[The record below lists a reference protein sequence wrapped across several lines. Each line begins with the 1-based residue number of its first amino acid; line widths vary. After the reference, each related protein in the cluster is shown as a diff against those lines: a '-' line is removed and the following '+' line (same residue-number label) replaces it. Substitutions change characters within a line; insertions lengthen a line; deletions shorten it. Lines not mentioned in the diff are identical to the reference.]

1 MKIKRKA
8 AILAMLLAVTF
19 LFSVGLVSA
28 QGNDELKA
36 DFEYTAEGIK
46 IIFESTSTGN
56 ITSYLW
62 VFPDGENST
71 LESPMHDFSEED
83 TYYTVNLTVT
93 DDAGM
98 KSTVSKNVRTG
109 DTSGNKAMII
119 LGCAI
124 AIGIAGIGSAI
135 GLALAGSSAVAV
147 TAEKPELFSKC
158 LILQVLPMTQ
168 SVYGL
173 LTAILL
179 MMGAGL
185 LGGGGESISAL
196 KGVGAVW
203 IGLAVGLTGLS
214 AINQGMVASS
224 SIGSVGRNP
233 DIASKGIIYTVMPET
248 IAIFGLL
255 VGILLMV
262 GLGLL

>member
-1 MKIKRKA
+1 MKIMRKA
-8 AILAMLLAVTF
+8 AILAMLITALILISAGLA
-19 LFSVGLVSA
+19 LA
-28 QGNDELKA
+28 Q
-36 DFEYTAEGIK
+36 
-46 IIFESTSTGN
+46 
-56 ITSYLW
+56 
-62 VFPDGENST
+62 
-71 LESPMHDFSEED
+71 EED
-83 TYYTVNLTVT
+83 EEVTENDDTTVGQEAAVGGEAFDENENNKNKTY
-93 DDAGM
+93 
-98 KSTVSKNVRTG
+98 
-109 DTSGNKAMII
+109 II
-119 LGCAI
+119 LGCVL
-124 AIGIAGIGSAI
+124 AIGIAGIASAI

-185 LGGGGESISAL
+185 LSGDTTTEVTSLMGI
-196 KGVGAVW
+196 GAIW

-224 SIGSVGRNP
+224 SISAVGRNP
-233 DIASKGIIYTVMPET
+233 EVASKGIIFTVMPET

-262 GLGLL
+262 GLKLL

>member
-1 MKIKRKA
+1 MKIKRKI
-8 AILAMLLAVTF
+8 AIYAF
-19 LFSVGLVSA
+19 L
-28 QGNDELKA
+28 
-36 DFEYTAEGIK
+36 
-46 IIFESTSTGN
+46 
-56 ITSYLW
+56 
-62 VFPDGENST
+62 
-71 LESPMHDFSEED
+71 
-83 TYYTVNLTVT
+83 LTVFLIFGSSLAFAQEDIT
-93 DDAGM
+93 PEESDQN
-98 KSTVSKNVRTG
+98 KSMV
-109 DTSGNKAMII
+109 I
-119 LGCAI
+119 LGCAL

-147 TAEKPELFSKC
+147 TAEKPDLFSKC

-185 LGGGGESISAL
+185 LGGGDVTIQSVQGL
-196 KGVGAVW
+196 GAIW
-203 IGLAVGLTGLS
+203 IGIAVGLTGTS

-224 SIGSVGRNP
+224 SISAVGRNP
-233 DIASKGIIYTVMPET
+233 DVASKGIIFTVMPET

-262 GLGLL
+262 GLGFLG

>member
-1 MKIKRKA
+1 MKNMRKV
-8 AILAMLLAVTF
+8 AILALLFTAVI
-19 LFSVGLVSA
+19 LFSAGLALA
-28 QGNDELKA
+28 QDEN
-36 DFEYTAEGIK
+36 EAEDNNAQSKGVLT
-46 IIFESTSTGN
+46 EE
-56 ITSYLW
+56 
-62 VFPDGENST
+62 EN
-71 LESPMHDFSEED
+71 
-83 TYYTVNLTVT
+83 NQ
-93 DDAGM
+93 
-98 KSTVSKNVRTG
+98 
-109 DTSGNKAMII
+109 NKTMII
-119 LGCAI
+119 LGCAL

-147 TAEKPELFSKC
+147 TAEKPDLFSKC

-185 LGGGGESISAL
+185 LGGADAQVSSLMGL
-196 KGVGAVW
+196 GAIW
-203 IGLAVGLTGLS
+203 IGLAVGLTGTS

-224 SIGSVGRNP
+224 SISAVGRNP
-233 DIASKGIIYTVMPET
+233 DVASKGIIFTVMPET

>member
-8 AILAMLLAVTF
+8 AILAMLLTAMI
-19 LFSVGLVSA
+19 LFSAVLALA
-28 QGNDELKA
+28 QEEDEEA
-36 DFEYTAEGIK
+36 DAEGTLTK
-46 IIFESTSTGN
+46 E
-56 ITSYLW
+56 
-62 VFPDGENST
+62 EN
-71 LESPMHDFSEED
+71 
-83 TYYTVNLTVT
+83 NQ
-93 DDAGM
+93 
-98 KSTVSKNVRTG
+98 
-109 DTSGNKAMII
+109 NKTFII
-119 LGCAI
+119 LGCAL
-124 AIGIAGIGSAI
+124 AIGIAGIASAI

-185 LGGGGESISAL
+185 LGGGDAQVSSL
-196 KGVGAVW
+196 MGVGAIW
-203 IGLAVGLTGLS
+203 IGLAVGLTGIS

-224 SIGSVGRNP
+224 SISAVGRNP
-233 DIASKGIIYTVMPET
+233 EVASKGIIFTVMPET